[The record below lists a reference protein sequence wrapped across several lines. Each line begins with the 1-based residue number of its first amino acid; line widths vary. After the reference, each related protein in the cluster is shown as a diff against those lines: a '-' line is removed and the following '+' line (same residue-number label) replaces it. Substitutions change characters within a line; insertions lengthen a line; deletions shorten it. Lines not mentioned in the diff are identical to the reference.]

1 VIGKHK
7 VNLYAADNQSAG
19 KLTKKTPA
27 AGSDDGSRQE
37 PGIDFILSILGQKKR
52 LEILRSLLDAEA
64 GSGVTSLAKELS
76 VKAPTI
82 EKHLVTLKKIGL
94 VKKQVTLDF
103 ARERWVIR
111 GRKRIAKLLEIL
123 DSDIKELVGV
133 GNLFEEVEK
142 LVRRQQFYKE
152 HESTVQEMSQVRLEG
167 NRLDLLLERL
177 AGNYDRLLDEDERKK
192 IGYWTSARSAGI
204 L

>member
-1 VIGKHK
+1 M
-7 VNLYAADNQSAG
+7 
-19 KLTKKTPA
+19 TKKIPPA
-27 AGSDDGSRQE
+27 ESGRDHYEVDVV
-37 PGIDFILSILGQKKR
+37 LSILGQKKR

-82 EKHLVTLKKIGL
+82 EKHLITLKKIGL

-111 GRKRIAKLLEIL
+111 GRKRISKLLDIL
-123 DSDIKELVGV
+123 DSDIKELVQV

-142 LVRRQQFYKE
+142 LVRRQQYYKE
-152 HESTVQEMSQVRLEG
+152 HESTLQEMEQIRREG
-167 NRLDLLLERL
+167 NRLDLLLEQL
-177 AGNYDRLLDEDERKK
+177 SKNYDKVLDDDEKKK
-192 IGYWTSARSAGI
+192 INYWMSARGAGI

>member
-1 VIGKHK
+1 
-7 VNLYAADNQSAG
+7 
-19 KLTKKTPA
+19 
-27 AGSDDGSRQE
+27 QE

-123 DSDIKELVGV
+123 DSEIKELVEV

-152 HESTVQEMSQVRLEG
+152 HESTVQEMNQVRGEG

-177 AGNYDRLLDEDERKK
+177 AKNYDRLLDDDERKK

>member
-1 VIGKHK
+1 MTDG
-7 VNLYAADNQSAG
+7 
-19 KLTKKTPA
+19 
-27 AGSDDGSRQE
+27 GSRQE

-123 DSDIKELVGV
+123 DSEIKELVEV

-152 HESTVQEMSQVRLEG
+152 HESTVQEMNQVRSEG
-167 NRLDLLLERL
+167 NRLDILLERL
-177 AGNYDRLLDEDERKK
+177 AKNYDRLLDDDERKK

>member
-1 VIGKHK
+1 
-7 VNLYAADNQSAG
+7 
-19 KLTKKTPA
+19 LTRKTPA
-27 AGSDDGSRQE
+27 VPSTDDGRQE
-37 PGIDFILSILGQKKR
+37 IGIDFVLSILGQKNR

-64 GSGVTSLAKELS
+64 GWGVTSLARELS

-111 GRKRIAKLLEIL
+111 GRKRIMKLLDVL
-123 DSDIKELVGV
+123 DSEIKELVEV
-133 GNLFEEVEK
+133 GNLFEEIEK
-142 LVRRQQFYKE
+142 AVRKQQYYKE
-152 HESTVQEMSQVRLEG
+152 HESTVQELEQVRKEG
-167 NRLDLLLERL
+167 RRLDLLLERL
-177 AGNYDRLLDEDERKK
+177 SKDYDSLLDDDERKK
-192 IGYWTSARSAGI
+192 INYWLSARGAGI

>member
-1 VIGKHK
+1 M
-7 VNLYAADNQSAG
+7 
-19 KLTKKTPA
+19 
-27 AGSDDGSRQE
+27 
-37 PGIDFILSILGQKKR
+37 
-52 LEILRSLLDAEA
+52 
-64 GSGVTSLAKELS
+64 TSLAKELS

-123 DSDIKELVGV
+123 DSEIRELVEV

-152 HESTVQEMSQVRLEG
+152 HESTVQEMNQVRIEG

-177 AGNYDRLLDEDERKK
+177 ANYDRLLDDDERKK

>member
-1 VIGKHK
+1 M
-7 VNLYAADNQSAG
+7 
-19 KLTKKTPA
+19 TKKSPA
-27 AGSDDGSRQE
+27 ARQSDHQE
-37 PGIDFILSILGQKKR
+37 VGIDFVLSVLGQKKR

-82 EKHLVTLKKIGL
+82 EKHLATLKKIGL

-111 GRKRIAKLLEIL
+111 GRKRISRLLNIL
-123 DSDIKELVGV
+123 DSEIKDLVEA

-142 LVRRQQFYKE
+142 LVRRQQYYKE
-152 HESTVQEMSQVRLEG
+152 HESTIQEMEQIRGEG
-167 NRLDLLLERL
+167 HRLDLLLERISKS
-177 AGNYDRLLDEDERKK
+177 YDRLLDDDEKKK
-192 IGYWTSARSAGI
+192 INYWMSARSAGI

>member
-1 VIGKHK
+1 M
-7 VNLYAADNQSAG
+7 
-19 KLTKKTPA
+19 TKKKPEESAWKAT
-27 AGSDDGSRQE
+27 D
-37 PGIDFILSILGQKKR
+37 IDVALSILGQKKR

-76 VKAPTI
+76 VKAPTV
-82 EKHLVTLKKIGL
+82 EKHLSTLKKIGL

-111 GRKRIAKLLEIL
+111 GRKRVARLLEML
-123 DSDIKELVGV
+123 NTDVRQLVEV

-142 LVRRQQFYKE
+142 SVRRQQYFKE
-152 HESTVQEMSQVRLEG
+152 HESTVQEMEQARREG
-167 NRLDLLLERL
+167 YAVDKMLERL
-177 AGNYDRLLDEDERKK
+177 AKEYDRLLDDDERKK
-192 IGYWTSARSAGI
+192 INYWVSARSAGI

>member
-1 VIGKHK
+1 
-7 VNLYAADNQSAG
+7 
-19 KLTKKTPA
+19 LTKKTPV
-27 AGSDDGSRQE
+27 AGTDDGSRQE
-37 PGIDFILSILGQKKR
+37 TGIDFILSILGQKKR

-123 DSDIKELVGV
+123 DSEIRELVEV

-152 HESTVQEMSQVRLEG
+152 HESTVQEMNQVRIEG

-177 AGNYDRLLDEDERKK
+177 ANYDRLLDDDERKK

>member
-1 VIGKHK
+1 
-7 VNLYAADNQSAG
+7 
-19 KLTKKTPA
+19 LTKKIPPA
-27 AGSDDGSRQE
+27 ESARDHYEVDVV
-37 PGIDFILSILGQKKR
+37 LSILGQKKR

-82 EKHLVTLKKIGL
+82 EKHLITLKKIGL

-111 GRKRIAKLLEIL
+111 GRKRISKLLDIL
-123 DSDIKELVGV
+123 DSDIKELVQV

-142 LVRRQQFYKE
+142 LVRRQQYYKE
-152 HESTVQEMSQVRLEG
+152 HESTLQEMEQIRREG
-167 NRLDLLLERL
+167 NRLDLLLEQL
-177 AGNYDRLLDEDERKK
+177 SKNYDKVLDDDEKKK
-192 IGYWTSARSAGI
+192 INYWMSARGAGI

>member
-1 VIGKHK
+1 M
-7 VNLYAADNQSAG
+7 
-19 KLTKKTPA
+19 TKKTPVT
-27 AGSDDGSRQE
+27 GTDDGSRQE
-37 PGIDFILSILGQKKR
+37 TGIDFILSILGQKKR

-123 DSDIKELVGV
+123 DSEIRELVEV

-152 HESTVQEMSQVRLEG
+152 HESTVQEMNQVRIEG

-177 AGNYDRLLDEDERKK
+177 ANYDRLLDDDERKK